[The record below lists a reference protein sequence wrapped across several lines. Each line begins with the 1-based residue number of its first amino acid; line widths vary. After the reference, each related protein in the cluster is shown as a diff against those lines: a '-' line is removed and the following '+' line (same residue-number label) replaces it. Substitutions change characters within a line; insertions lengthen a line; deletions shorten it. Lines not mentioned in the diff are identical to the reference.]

1 MLIIVGSIIAGMAL
15 PMGADLSTDFV
26 APDECTYQQLR
37 AGLCEAGGDPGLA
50 IGGHQQQP
58 GSQPPAPEAPAPPGP
73 PGGHTQPIVGPGPGT
88 APETPAGPS
97 GEPGGWQCLD
107 PAQQVIGSTCLT
119 DPTPD
124 PDPEP
129 SAEPEPG
136 AQPPA
141 IPPITAYDVAVF
153 VPAPAAPT
161 IEPFGVAIARA
172 PMNVAVAAASQTVG
186 GELFGLPM
194 SVTFTPELLTIDYG
208 DGTVAKVAQAAPTWE
223 QLGQEQLSPTAT
235 SHTYAERGTAAVSV
249 DVSYSA
255 VVDFGPW
262 GVHPVSGYVVAEGP
276 ATDVRIYEKQS
287 YLVAQTCA
295 ENPSGPGC

>member
-1 MLIIVGSIIAGMAL
+1 
-15 PMGADLSTDFV
+15 
-26 APDECTYQQLR
+26 
-37 AGLCEAGGDPGLA
+37 
-50 IGGHQQQP
+50 
-58 GSQPPAPEAPAPPGP
+58 
-73 PGGHTQPIVGPGPGT
+73 
-88 APETPAGPS
+88 
-97 GEPGGWQCLD
+97 
-107 PAQQVIGSTCLT
+107 AQQVIGSTCLT

-129 SAEPEPG
+129 AAEPEPG

-172 PMNVAVAAASQTVG
+172 PMNVAVSAASQTVG

-208 DGTVAKVAQAAPTWE
+208 DGTVAEVAQAAPTWE

-255 VVDFGPW
+255 VV
-262 GVHPVSGYVVAEGP
+262 
-276 ATDVRIYEKQS
+276 
-287 YLVAQTCA
+287 
-295 ENPSGPGC
+295 